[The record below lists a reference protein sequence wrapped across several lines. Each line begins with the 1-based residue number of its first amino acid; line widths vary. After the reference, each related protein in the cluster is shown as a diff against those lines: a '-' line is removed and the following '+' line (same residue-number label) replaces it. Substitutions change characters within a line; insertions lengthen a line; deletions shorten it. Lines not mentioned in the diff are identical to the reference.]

1 MALLLL
7 VACMRMALRSLVGV
21 AAAAEATPSDQPT
34 FVPHVRAR
42 LHVGARLPRTAF
54 KVADVGNCPTGTW
67 IEEFKMC
74 EAAAASLG
82 LPSTSTS
89 VSYAEYPHGCYVKKS
104 TGKVYLNAAG
114 NQKYAKTDRVSV
126 CVGKWVLSTLSRPA
140 CASIVVVVAS
150 ITCRRKLLPNNAGS
164 PTHTHTHTHTH
175 TCTHM
180 HNFFSLSLSRSLA
193 LSFSLSLSLLSLSLA
208 FFVSFPLSPLSLC
221 LAFFVS
227 FHLSFT

>member
-1 MALLLL
+1 
-7 VACMRMALRSLVGV
+7 
-21 AAAAEATPSDQPT
+21 
-34 FVPHVRAR
+34 
-42 LHVGARLPRTAF
+42 VGARLPRTAF

-164 PTHTHTHTHTH
+164 PTHTHT
-175 TCTHM
+175 CTHM
-180 HNFFSLSLSRSLA
+180 HKFFSLSLA
-193 LSFSLSLSLLSLSLA
+193 LSRAFFLSFALSPFALSRFLCLFSSLSAL
-208 FFVSFPLSPLSLC
+208 PLSRFLCFFPPL
-221 LAFFVS
+221 
-227 FHLSFT
+227 FHLAGRSGW